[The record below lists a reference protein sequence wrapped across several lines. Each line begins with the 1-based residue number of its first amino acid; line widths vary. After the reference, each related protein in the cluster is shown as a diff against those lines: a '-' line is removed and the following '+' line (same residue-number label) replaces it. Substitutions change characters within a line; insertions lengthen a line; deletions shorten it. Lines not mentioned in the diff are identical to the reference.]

1 MAEQTAVVDQI
12 RSLITP
18 TLSHL
23 RFDLYDL
30 KLAGGRGQRVLR
42 VTIDRPEGVTL
53 DDCERVSQSLSALL
67 DQTELLPD
75 PYELEVSSPGAERPL
90 RTPDEFRRFLGK
102 RANLRY
108 RVGDQEQ
115 VSEGRLI
122 AVSTDTI
129 ELQLRDGK
137 RERLV
142 AVPFRDLLAAR
153 LAVEF

>member
-1 MAEQTAVVDQI
+1 MAEQRALVDDV
-12 RSLITP
+12 RTLIQP

-30 KLAGGRGQRVLR
+30 QLAGGHGHRVLR

-67 DQTELLPD
+67 DQADLIPD
-75 PYELEVSSPGAERPL
+75 RYELEVSSPGAERPL

-108 RVGDQEQ
+108 RVGEQEQ

-142 AVPFRDLLAAR
+142 AVPFRDIVAAR